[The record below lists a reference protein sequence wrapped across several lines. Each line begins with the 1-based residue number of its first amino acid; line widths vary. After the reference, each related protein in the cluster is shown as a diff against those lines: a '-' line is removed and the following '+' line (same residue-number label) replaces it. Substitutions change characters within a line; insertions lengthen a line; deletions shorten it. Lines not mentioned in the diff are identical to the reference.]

1 MSSLLSATVVVELD
15 ETLDFDAT
23 QTTVV
28 STHSEEDSQVD
39 NHNSDEEIDL
49 CDDDDQPLTLN
60 APIATKVVCFLV
72 C

>member
-28 STHSEEDSQVD
+28 STYSEEDSHVD

-49 CDDDDQPLTLN
+49 CDDDDQPLNNSITALKQ
-60 APIATKVVCFLV
+60 ITATSD
-72 C
+72 